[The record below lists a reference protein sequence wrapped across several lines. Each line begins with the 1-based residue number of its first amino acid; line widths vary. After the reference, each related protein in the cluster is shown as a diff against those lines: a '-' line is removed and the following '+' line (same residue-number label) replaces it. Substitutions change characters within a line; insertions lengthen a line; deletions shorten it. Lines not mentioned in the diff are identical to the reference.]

1 MALFRARQ
9 AMGGTGSDPF
19 TDLLFNAL
27 LTFTF
32 LFLIS
37 LLLINPPAKSG
48 IINPKAEFL
57 ITISWEDGNEND
69 IDTWVQG
76 PEGSK
81 VWFKQTQNG
90 LMHLDRDDRGKTNDT
105 QQVDGQEIINPL
117 NQEVV
122 TIRGRPPGEFIVN
135 VHYYKSLDRLTV
147 PVTIYVAEVNPTLKV
162 LHYATLDL
170 KTEGEEK
177 TAVRFTLNNQGK
189 VENINTL
196 QTSLVGDSK

>member
-1 MALFRARQ
+1 MAMFRTRKS
-9 AMGGTGSDPF
+9 MGRSGSDPF

-57 ITISWEDGNEND
+57 ITISWEDGNTND

-76 PEGSK
+76 PQGAK
-81 VWFKQTQNG
+81 VWYKQAQNG
-90 LMHLDRDDRGKTNDT
+90 LMHLDRDDRGQTNDT
-105 QQVDGQEIINPL
+105 QLVDGQEIVNPL

-135 VHYYKSLDRLTV
+135 VHYYKSDDKQQV
-147 PVTIYVAEVNPTLKV
+147 PVTVYVAEVNPTLKV
-162 LHYATLDL
+162 LHYSTLDM
-170 KTEGEEK
+170 KKEGDEK
-177 TAVRFTLNNQGK
+177 TAVRFTLNTQGQ

-196 QTSLVGDSK
+196 QTSIIGDG